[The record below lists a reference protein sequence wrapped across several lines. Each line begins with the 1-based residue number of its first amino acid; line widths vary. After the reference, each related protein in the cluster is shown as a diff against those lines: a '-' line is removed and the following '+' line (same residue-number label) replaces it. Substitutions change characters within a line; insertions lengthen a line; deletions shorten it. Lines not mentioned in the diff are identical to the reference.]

1 MSNSTGP
8 DGSHV
13 PVLLG
18 PVLQGLNIKENG
30 CYVDGTFGR
39 GGHSREILS
48 RLGSS
53 GRLIAIDRDPEAVA
67 SVSSSLRGDSRFEIV
82 RDEIAHLEDIAA
94 QRGLLGK
101 VDGLLFDLGVSSP
114 QLDEAARGFSFRA
127 DGPLDMRMDNES
139 GISAAEWIAS
149 VDERSLKR
157 VIAEYG
163 EEKFAGRIARAIV
176 NARASTK
183 IQRTG
188 ELADIVSSAVPAAA
202 RKRIHPATQTFQA
215 IRIFINRE
223 LEQLNAALAAT
234 VNVLAPGG
242 RLCAISFHSLEDR
255 RVKRFLRSAS
265 QVAEPYR
272 GMPSIPAEFL
282 PPMKTIGK
290 VVKGTSEEI
299 AANPRARSARLR
311 IAERL

>member
-1 MSNSTGP
+1 
-8 DGSHV
+8 
-13 PVLLG
+13 
-18 PVLQGLNIKENG
+18 
-30 CYVDGTFGR
+30 
-39 GGHSREILS
+39 
-48 RLGSS
+48 
-53 GRLIAIDRDPEAVA
+53 LIAIDRDPAAVA
-67 SVSSSLRGDSRFEIV
+67 SAGSNLRGDSRFEII

-94 QRGLLGK
+94 HFGLLGK
-101 VDGLLFDLGVSSP
+101 VDGLLLDLGVSSP

-127 DGPLDMRMDNES
+127 DGPLDMRMDNEN
-139 GISAAEWIAS
+139 GVSAAEWIAS

-176 NARASTK
+176 NARASLE
-183 IQRTG
+183 ILRTG
-188 ELADIVSSAVPAAA
+188 QLADIVSSAVPAAA

-223 LEQLNAALAAT
+223 LEQLDAALAASIDM
-234 VNVLAPGG
+234 LAPGG

-290 VVKGTSEEI
+290 VAKGTDDEI